1 MEEGRVDLAG
11 GAGTGTASLRTT
23 VVVAVSVLLA
33 KDIYLAI
40 SSALYF
46 TEPGLQSGGGRGD
59 APTPAVSSSNF
70 PGGVAVSFCEAVRYD
85 LLLLA
90 SSQERTDLTELVP
103 AVAAAGL

>member
-46 TEPGLQSGGGRGD
+46 TEPGLQSGGGRGE
-59 APTPAVSSSNF
+59 PAVSSSNF